1 MALQKEIWLDQLMNN
16 FYPDTSFLNFTMD
29 FSAFVDH
36 HKLNMAEVG
45 VDPEVLIN
53 NTTYPIDV
61 QGRTDKPLAIELD
74 LYETVNT
81 LVREPEAVELS
92 YNKLESVIYGHRQS
106 LQAKAGTKAAHA
118 FTPQKDSL
126 YTPVVTT
133 TGDLNEGFK
142 RLVPENIL
150 KLKRRFDE
158 LDINPEQR
166 NLVLHPAHLEDL
178 ILYDLKA
185 FKDLT
190 EWKDGKP
197 AKFAG
202 FNILQFTKTP
212 TFNATTMQ
220 KKEFGAV
227 AQGTD
232 TYCSFAFSSDE
243 VMKADGQVQM
253 YITEKDPKQRA
264 TIIGFDKRFV
274 ALPIRNKGIGAIV
287 TAKQ

>member
-1 MALQKEIWLDQLMNN
+1 
-16 FYPDTSFLNFTMD
+16 
-29 FSAFVDH
+29 
-36 HKLNMAEVG
+36 MAEVG
-45 VDPEVLIN
+45 VDPDVLIN
-53 NTTYPIDV
+53 NNTYPISV
-61 QGRTDKPLAIELD
+61 QEREDTPLSIQLD
-74 LYETVNT
+74 LYETTNT
-81 LVREPEAVELS
+81 IVRKPQAVELA

-118 FTPQKDSL
+118 FTPTKDTEF
-126 YTPVVTT
+126 TPVITT
-133 TGDLNEGFK
+133 TGDLNDGFK

-158 LDINPEQR
+158 LDINSDNR
-166 NLVLHPAHLEDL
+166 NLVLCPAHLEDL

-197 AKFAG
+197 SRFAG

-212 TFNATTMQ
+212 TFNANTMQ
-220 KKEFGAV
+220 KKAFGAV
-227 AQGTD
+227 KDTND
-232 TYCSFAFSSDE
+232 TYCSFAFASDE
-243 VMKADGQVQM
+243 VMKADGQVNM
-253 YITEKDPKQRA
+253 YITEHDPKERA
-264 TIIGFDKRFV
+264 TIIGFDKRFI